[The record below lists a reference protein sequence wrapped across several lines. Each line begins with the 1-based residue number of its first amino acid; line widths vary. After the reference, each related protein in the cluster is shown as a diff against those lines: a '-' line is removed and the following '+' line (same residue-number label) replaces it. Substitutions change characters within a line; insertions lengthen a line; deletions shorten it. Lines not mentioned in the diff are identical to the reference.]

1 MGTTR
6 QQVLLETYAARQRAA
21 ELLKT
26 LERAAA
32 ECDQCLR
39 AEQRQDAIKALT
51 GKSSIEAAICQTR
64 RMVEMLDRAL
74 GEARNSGG
82 EAGCEMVTPRLAI
95 GAMSGAA

>member
-26 LERAAA
+26 LERAQA
-32 ECDQCLR
+32 ECEGCLKS
-39 AEQRQDAIKALT
+39 EQRQDVVKALT
-51 GKSSIEAAICQTR
+51 GRSSIEQAIAQTR

-74 GEARNSGG
+74 GEARIRSG
-82 EAGCEMVTPRLAI
+82 EDVPVIARI
-95 GAMSGAA
+95 GAVPGLAG